1 MSCIFS
7 SLLLVYKI
15 LLHGRGRRG
24 PFSQKRKKE
33 KKEMPSLFE
42 YSKRKKRMLHQIIEY
57 PKDQSSNVK
66 KVYNLI
72 SSKALSLVKTI
83 E

>member
-1 MSCIFS
+1 
-7 SLLLVYKI
+7 
-15 LLHGRGRRG
+15 
-24 PFSQKRKKE
+24 
-33 KKEMPSLFE
+33 
-42 YSKRKKRMLHQIIEY
+42 MLHQIIEY
-57 PKDQSSNVK
+57 SKDQSSNVK

>member
-1 MSCIFS
+1 MEEVGGA
-7 SLLLVYKI
+7 LI
-15 LLHGRGRRG
+15 L
-24 PFSQKRKKE
+24 KKNKTE
-33 KKEMPSLFE
+33 KPSLFE

-57 PKDQSSNVK
+57 SKDQSSNVK